1 MGKIS
6 SNLKDRYHAKASD
19 EIKVRVGKG
28 QKDIIKSHADRLY
41 GGSVNKFINMA
52 IMSQLER
59 DRLVDNEAT
68 KE

>member
-1 MGKIS
+1 M
-6 SNLKDRYHAKASD
+6 
-19 EIKVRVGKG
+19 RVGKG
-28 QKDIIKSHADRLY
+28 QKDIIKSHADRLD
-41 GGSVNKFINMA
+41 GGSVNKFINVA